1 MFLFFSSFLFNS
13 SPVFSISSSTLNPI
27 ILSFSILHLP
37 IFLPLPSL
45 FSLSS
50 LFPPTSH
57 PLSIHCPPST
67 VPSLFLPFPV
77 TLFSIPLS
85 PSLSVPPFS
94 LFSPHTLSLNLPFL
108 LLSFLPTPSSLP
120 PPPLPS
126 ASLPRSTLP
135 FHLTSLFFIPLPTL
149 PPFELVYCPRLS
161 ILLKPLEKSLNILLE
176 RNTTI

>member
-1 MFLFFSSFLFNS
+1 MFLFFSYFPFNS

-37 IFLPLPSL
+37 LFLSLPSL

-94 LFSPHTLSLNLPFL
+94 IFSPHTLSLNLPFL
-108 LLSFLPTPSSLP
+108 LLSILFYLLPPLSPHLP
-120 PPPLPS
+120 PPPFPALPS
-126 ASLPRSTLP
+126 
-135 FHLTSLFFIPLPTL
+135 
-149 PPFELVYCPRLS
+149 LS
-161 ILLKPLEKSLNILLE
+161 S
-176 RNTTI
+176 

>member
-1 MFLFFSSFLFNS
+1 MFLFFSYFLFNS

-37 IFLPLPSL
+37 LFLSLPSL

-94 LFSPHTLSLNLPFL
+94 IFSPHTLSLNLPFL
-108 LLSFLPTPSSLP
+108 LLSILFYLLP
-120 PPPLPS
+120 PLSPTSLSLRLPS
-126 ASLPRSTLP
+126 PP
-135 FHLTSLFFIPLPTL
+135 Y
-149 PPFELVYCPRLS
+149 PPFPPNFS
-161 ILLKPLEKSLNILLE
+161 ILYSPPYPPSI
-176 RNTTI
+176 